1 MHMCRLF
8 RTFRSKM
15 IALLLLLTLLATL
28 LLTAISIYSVSDH
41 SKLQLTQAM
50 GQVANNKL
58 GQVSAQYNVMED
70 SIQFILSNPEMLQS
84 ITALSHEGDP
94 HYSTDYINTAK
105 KSLAREMRLN
115 YLGQNVY
122 RVLYYNEFGQ
132 VYSSSN
138 AQTGRIVESFDLTK
152 IPYIT
157 SANKKLGKNIL
168 VAPHTDNW
176 GYSEKPMV
184 YSVVKKIHGE
194 NLGYLEVQN
203 KQDHGMNMTDIP
215 QGFFVTILLNGKDIL
230 FTNATDS
237 DFVKYQTSMAASG
250 NSAIENSYQG
260 DRKRTVISRDKKRDV
275 CIVVSCSEEIALL
288 SYLKLSPVFIGS
300 ILLFIICSIL
310 LLLLVIRR
318 FLRPL
323 SLIQGM
329 IEQTSLET
337 IPDLELHYHN
347 YDSEEF
353 VHIQKAYIRMAQ
365 RLREAISKENSA
377 EFLRLQAQFDMLQAQ
392 VNPHFIYNVLNIIS
406 AQAVAENSEGICDT
420 CSELAEML
428 RYSTDTTERYVPLK
442 KEIEG
447 LEHYIYLLQARWQ
460 DKIVFEIS
468 IVEDMQSILVPK
480 MFLQQLIENCVSH
493 AFTQIK
499 DIREVVVKGYINE
512 EGYYILE
519 VFDNGVGFSEDSLIR
534 LQKAFDRVKGKLKNL
549 DHNIEDKIGGMG
561 LKNAYARLYILY
573 GTYMHMFI
581 GNNEKGSAFVKVIFR
596 KSLDDSKIH
605 D

>member
-157 SANKKLGKNIL
+157 STNKKPGKNIL

-184 YSVVKKIHGE
+184 YSVVKKSME
-194 NLGYLEVQN
+194 R
-203 KQDHGMNMTDIP
+203 
-215 QGFFVTILLNGKDIL
+215 ILAIWKFKINRI
-230 FTNATDS
+230 
-237 DFVKYQTSMAASG
+237 SG
-250 NSAIENSYQG
+250 
-260 DRKRTVISRDKKRDV
+260 
-275 CIVVSCSEEIALL
+275 
-288 SYLKLSPVFIGS
+288 
-300 ILLFIICSIL
+300 
-310 LLLLVIRR
+310 
-318 FLRPL
+318 
-323 SLIQGM
+323 LI
-329 IEQTSLET
+329 
-337 IPDLELHYHN
+337 
-347 YDSEEF
+347 
-353 VHIQKAYIRMAQ
+353 
-365 RLREAISKENSA
+365 
-377 EFLRLQAQFDMLQAQ
+377 
-392 VNPHFIYNVLNIIS
+392 
-406 AQAVAENSEGICDT
+406 
-420 CSELAEML
+420 
-428 RYSTDTTERYVPLK
+428 
-442 KEIEG
+442 
-447 LEHYIYLLQARWQ
+447 
-460 DKIVFEIS
+460 
-468 IVEDMQSILVPK
+468 
-480 MFLQQLIENCVSH
+480 
-493 AFTQIK
+493 
-499 DIREVVVKGYINE
+499 
-512 EGYYILE
+512 
-519 VFDNGVGFSEDSLIR
+519 
-534 LQKAFDRVKGKLKNL
+534 
-549 DHNIEDKIGGMG
+549 
-561 LKNAYARLYILY
+561 
-573 GTYMHMFI
+573 
-581 GNNEKGSAFVKVIFR
+581 
-596 KSLDDSKIH
+596 
-605 D
+605 

>member
-1 MHMCRLF
+1 
-8 RTFRSKM
+8 M

-28 LLTAISIYSVSDH
+28 LLTVISIYSVSDH
-41 SKLQLTQAM
+41 SKLQLMQAM

-157 SANKKLGKNIL
+157 SANKKPGKNIL

-184 YSVVKKIHGE
+184 YSVVKEIYGE

-203 KQDHGMNMTDIP
+203 KQDHGMNITDIP
-215 QGFFVTILLNGKDIL
+215 KGFFVTILLNGKDIL
-230 FTNATDS
+230 FTNAADS

-250 NSAIENSYQG
+250 NSTMENSYQG
-260 DRKRTVISRDKKRDV
+260 DRKLTVISRDKKRDV

-288 SYLKLSPVFIGS
+288 SYLKFSPVFIGS

-318 FLRPL
+318 LLRPL

-337 IPDLELHYHN
+337 IPNLELHYQN

-353 VHIQKAYIRMAQ
+353 VHIQKAYIHMAQ

-377 EFLRLQAQFDMLQAQ
+377 EFLRLQAQFDTLQAQ

-406 AQAVAENSEGICDT
+406 AQAVAENSEKICDT

-512 EGYYILE
+512 EGYYVLE
-519 VFDNGVGFSEDSLIR
+519 VFDNGAGFSEESLVR
-534 LQKAFDRVKGKLKNL
+534 LQGAFDRVKRKLKNL
-549 DHNIEDKIGGMG
+549 DRNIEDKIGGMG

-573 GTYMHMFI
+573 GTYMHMFMRLR
-581 GNNEKGSAFVKVIFR
+581 A
-596 KSLDDSKIH
+596 
-605 D
+605 